1 MAVLANRAKMTTST
15 TGTGTITLGS
25 ASTGFQ
31 TFESAGITNGLNV
44 QYVIEDGANF
54 EIGTGTYTS
63 SGTTLTRGAVTES
76 NNSDNAINLSGS
88 AVVFIA
94 AIKIQFDEKLNLAG
108 GALTGALTTNSTI
121 DGRDVAADGVLATN
135 ALPKGGGAMTGA
147 ITTNSTFDG
156 RDVAADGVLA
166 TNALPKGGGTLTGE
180 LVLGGDLDAKT
191 FKLESTTDHVRIEA
205 LASGKEI
212 QLISANGQ
220 LLNNGWKLNQP
231 YTNVLEIRANNSDNG
246 QMWLS
251 DSDGTVCGVFRWD
264 DDDYGAFQIR
274 AGNGE
279 EWQRMNKDAGV
290 EINYNAVKKFETT
303 SAGVTIAGN
312 IVVSGTVDGVDL
324 QTLNTAVTAN
334 TAKTGITSSQA
345 SAITA
350 NTSKTTNATHSGE
363 VTGSGALTIAGNV
376 VDEANLKVSNNP
388 VNGYMLTAQ
397 SGNSGGLTWAA
408 AGGGMH
414 EFINETTINNNSN
427 YVFNAMDSS
436 KYKSYIL
443 YIYCLLTVTNN
454 QQLRVRTSPDGTNFD
469 TGNADYAY
477 RLNRGTAAANSTGG
491 DNFAKFVTSTS
502 SFTGAGISGT
512 MLIFDPHNT
521 GTSTNIMHQYVSLKG
536 ANQGAP
542 EGGSG
547 GICRIAN
554 ESTAGVALFS
564 GSGNLKS
571 GKITAYGITN
581 S

>member
-121 DGRDVAADGVLATN
+121 
-135 ALPKGGGAMTGA
+135 
-147 ITTNSTFDG
+147 DG

-414 EFINETTINNNSN
+414 EFINETALSSAASTLS
-427 YVFNAMDSS
+427 FTAMDSS
-436 KYKSYIL
+436 KYKSY
-443 YIYCLLTVTNN
+443 LLFVYNLTTSTAN
-454 QQLRVRTSPDGTNFD
+454 QAIRMRTSANGSSFD
-469 TGNADYAY
+469 SGSSDYARRFLY
-477 RLNRGTAAANSTGG
+477 NNGSEATFNGNYGTLAE
-491 DNFAKFVTSTS
+491 S
-502 SFTGAGISGT
+502 SSGT
-512 MLIFDPHNT
+512 QYWSMAGGLKALIHIIDPHNT
-521 GTSTNIMHQYVSLKG
+521 STQTSVMFQSMDYWGGNRLPDYSSGCMIRKSQAAV
-536 ANQGAP
+536 QGLA
-542 EGGSG
+542 
-547 GICRIAN
+547 IYA
-554 ESTAGVALFS
+554 
-564 GSGNLKS
+564 GSGNV
-571 GKITAYGITN
+571 GTGIMTAYGITN